1 MAAGEG
7 KRMRPLT
14 ARWPKPILPIEGRP
28 VVTTLL
34 HELAAAGLRRVTVVV
49 GYLGE
54 QIEALVG
61 DGRAFGVAVRYARQ
75 PEPVGSAD
83 AVARAL
89 LAGAGPPLL
98 VSAADTVYRAGDVD
112 RAARAWLASGAAG
125 GLAVRHL
132 PGEPLARSVR
142 VADGLVLEVVE
153 DPAPE
158 APRSPFFPAPLW
170 FLDAELAAGLAHL
183 PGPPFELADAFQRAI
198 DTGSRVA
205 ALEIGPTRDL
215 TAPEDVLTRNFPYLW
230 ARNER
235 DL

>member
-1 MAAGEG
+1 MSAREG
-7 KRMRPLT
+7 KRMRTLT

-98 VSAADTVYRAGDVD
+98 VSAADTVYRAGDVE

-125 GLAVRHL
+125 AWPFGTSPASRWHGASGSRTASSSKWWRTLR
-132 PGEPLARSVR
+132 PGRRGARSSR
-142 VADGLVLEVVE
+142 
-153 DPAPE
+153 
-158 APRSPFFPAPLW
+158 PRSGSWTPSSRPGWPIFPALPSSSRTPSSGRSTPG
-170 FLDAELAAGLAHL
+170 AG
-183 PGPPFELADAFQRAI
+183 
-198 DTGSRVA
+198 
-205 ALEIGPTRDL
+205 
-215 TAPEDVLTRNFPYLW
+215 
-230 ARNER
+230 
-235 DL
+235 